1 MDKNLT
7 VLDENGNELL
17 VDVLDIFNVEGYDND
32 YILYTS
38 NKEVDIENIEAYVS
52 ILEKDDD
59 NYILKNIEDEA
70 EWNIVQKAIYEMGE

>member
-7 VLDENGNELL
+7 VLDENGNELQ
-17 VDVLDIFNVEGYDND
+17 VDVLDIFNVEGYDHD

-38 NKEVDIENIEAYVS
+38 NKEVDAENIEAYVS
-52 ILEKDDD
+52 ILVKDDEK
-59 NYILKNIEDEA
+59 YLLTNIEDEA